1 MLKLS
6 KKIEYA
12 ILALKYIAENS
23 EKECLSTKVI
33 SKNAKIP
40 YDLSAKI
47 LQQLVRS
54 GIIKSTQGNRGG
66 YSLNMPVDKIN
77 LGQIASAVEDDVQIT
92 NCMYDNASHE
102 DCARIEDCCIKS
114 PLSRVQQQINEV
126 FNKTYLNEIV
136 GAQ

>member
-23 EKECLSTKVI
+23 EENCLSTKII
-33 SKNAKIP
+33 SQNAEIP

-47 LQQLVRS
+47 LQRLVRS
-54 GIIKSTQGNRGG
+54 EIIKSTQGTRGG
-66 YSLNMPVDKIN
+66 YTLNVSPDKLN
-77 LGQIASAVEDDVQIT
+77 LGQIANAVEDEIQIT
-92 NCMYDNASHE
+92 NCMFDNATQE

-114 PLSRVQQQINEV
+114 PLNKVQHQINEI
-126 FNKTYLNEIV
+126 FKTTFLNEIV
-136 GAQ
+136 EAQ